1 MSPAPAAQHPT
12 LPAAADTMMHR
23 ETHEAID
30 AVAHQLARNDE
41 VIGKLVKMLHK
52 YPPRFVVTCARGSS
66 DHAATFAKYVFET
79 QLGLVT
85 ASASPSVSSI
95 YGSRQKLD
103 GVLYLAISQSGKS
116 PDIVNHAKA
125 ARRAGARVVAL
136 VNVKESPLAE
146 VAHMVLPLLAG
157 DERSVAATKSYI
169 CSLSAILHLAS
180 RWKDDSELTEA
191 LAAVP
196 EQMRSAWNLDWTPL
210 VDGLVDVRN
219 MFVVGRG
226 FGLAA
231 AQEAALKFK
240 ETCGLHAEG
249 FSAAEVKHGPMTLVG
264 PDFPLLFLTQQDDTL
279 QGTLEAAREFRA
291 RGARVWVAGADLSLP
306 GALPVGAVRH
316 PACTPLVEMLSFY
329 KAVNA
334 LAVRR
339 GRNPDAPPH
348 LNKVTS
354 TV

>member
-1 MSPAPAAQHPT
+1 MTAASAPQALS
-12 LPAAADTMMHR
+12 LPAAGDTLMHR

-30 AVAHQLARNDE
+30 AVAHQLARNDDT
-41 VIGKLVKMLHK
+41 VGKLVAMLHK

-116 PDIVNHAKA
+116 PDLVNHAKA

-146 VAHMVLPLLAG
+146 AAHMVLPLLAG
-157 DERSVAATKSYI
+157 GEHSVAATKSYL

-180 RWKDDSELTEA
+180 RWKNDPALIEA

-196 EQMRSAWNLDWTPL
+196 EQMRAAWNLDWSPL
-210 VDGLVDVRN
+210 VDGLVETRN

-249 FSAAEVKHGPMTLVG
+249 FSAAEVRHGPMTLVG
-264 PDFPLLFLTQQDDTL
+264 PDFPLLFLTQPDDTL

-291 RGARVWVAGADLSLP
+291 RGARVWVAGADPTLP
-306 GALPVGAVRH
+306 GSLPVGAVRH
-316 PACTPLVEMLSFY
+316 PVCTPLVEMLSFY

-354 TV
+354 TI

>member
-1 MSPAPAAQHPT
+1 MTQAGAT
-12 LPAAADTMMHR
+12 LMHR
-23 ETHEAID
+23 ETHEAIE
-30 AVAHQLARNDE
+30 AVERQLARNE
-41 VIGKLVKMLHK
+41 ERVCALAEQLRRQ
-52 YPPRFVVTCARGSS
+52 PPRFIVTCARGSS

-95 YGSRQKLD
+95 YGSRQQLE
-103 GVLYLAISQSGKS
+103 GALYLAISQSGKS
-116 PDIVNHAKA
+116 PDIVEHAKA
-125 ARRAGARVVAL
+125 ARRSGARVVAM
-136 VNVKESPLAE
+136 VNVEDSPLAAAADL
-146 VAHMVLPLLAG
+146 VIPLLAG
-157 DERSVAATKSYI
+157 AEHSVAATKSYL
-169 CSLSAILHLAS
+169 CSLSAILQLAA
-180 RWKDDSELTEA
+180 RWKNDAPLSEA

-196 EQMRSAWNLDWTPL
+196 QQMRGAWELDWSPL
-210 VDGLVDVRN
+210 VEGLGDARN

-249 FSAAEVKHGPMTLVG
+249 FSAAEVRHGPMTLVG
-264 PDFPLLFLTQQDDTL
+264 PGFPLLFLTQPDETL
-279 QGTLEAAREFRA
+279 PGTLEAADEFRA
-291 RGARVWVAGADLSLP
+291 RGARVWVAGADLPVS
-306 GALPVGAVRH
+306 GALPVAAVRH

-348 LNKVTS
+348 LHKVTS

>member
-1 MSPAPAAQHPT
+1 MNPVAAPQTPPLLAAP
-12 LPAAADTMMHR
+12 DTMMYR

-196 EQMRSAWNLDWTPL
+196 EQMRSAWNLDWSPL

-231 AQEAALKFK
+231 AQ
-240 ETCGLHAEG
+240 
-249 FSAAEVKHGPMTLVG
+249 
-264 PDFPLLFLTQQDDTL
+264 
-279 QGTLEAAREFRA
+279 EAAREFRA

>member
-1 MSPAPAAQHPT
+1 MNTTPAALTPT
-12 LPAAADTMMHR
+12 ATLMHK
-23 ETHEAID
+23 ETYESID

-41 VIGKLVKMLHK
+41 TIARLTESLRK

-85 ASASPSVSSI
+85 ASASPSVSSV
-95 YGSRQKLD
+95 YASRLKLD
-103 GVLYLAISQSGKS
+103 GALYIAISQSGKS

-136 VNVKESPLAE
+136 VNVKDSPLADA
-146 VAHMVLPLLAG
+146 AHTVIPLLAG
-157 DERSVAATKSYI
+157 SEQSVAATKSYI

-180 RWKDDSELTEA
+180 RWKDEVELIDA

-196 EQMRSAWNLDWTPL
+196 EQMRSAWNCDWSAL
-210 VDGLVDVRN
+210 VDSLVETRN

-226 FGLAA
+226 LGLAA

-264 PDFPLLFLTQQDDTL
+264 PDFPVLFLTQRDHTWD
-279 QGTLEAAREFRA
+279 GTLEVAREFQG
-291 RGARVWVAGADLSLP
+291 RGARVWVAGHDVPLP
-306 GALPVGAVRH
+306 NALPSSAVKH
-316 PACTPLVEMLSFY
+316 PACAPLVEILSFY

-334 LAVRR
+334 LAVAR
-339 GRNPDAPPH
+339 GRNPDQPPH